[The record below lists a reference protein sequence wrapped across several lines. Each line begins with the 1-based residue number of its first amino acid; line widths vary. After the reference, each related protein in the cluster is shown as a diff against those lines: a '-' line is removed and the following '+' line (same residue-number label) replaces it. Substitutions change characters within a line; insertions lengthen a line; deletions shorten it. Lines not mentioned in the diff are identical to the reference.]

1 MIIRTFQTIIVLMA
15 FPTALSANVDK
26 VIARAT
32 QFHKT
37 DKNCDHNTKKGLT
50 STRIKLKDSDQRSIG
65 MVAVDPSKIPY
76 GSLVYS
82 PDTKRLFLA
91 CDIGGAVTS
100 RDAAINLAKKKGLG
114 SKYRNALVLD
124 FYSKKEILDNHYGDF
139 YIIKHVGDKCFYKLY
154 DQYQNKRLDPQ
165 FWIKHIKTLQKNDT
179 LKEFERALRVV
190 PSPLR
195 EAVFLLK

>member
-1 MIIRTFQTIIVLMA
+1 M
-15 FPTALSANVDK
+15 
-26 VIARAT
+26 
-32 QFHKT
+32 
-37 DKNCDHNTKKGLT
+37 
-50 STRIKLKDSDQRSIG
+50 
-65 MVAVDPSKIPY
+65 
-76 GSLVYS
+76 
-82 PDTKRLFLA
+82 
-91 CDIGGAVTS
+91 
-100 RDAAINLAKKKGLG
+100 
-114 SKYRNALVLD
+114 KYRGVRVIKIDSETYGFIYDGCPDKL
-124 FYSKKEILDNHYGDF
+124 LDNHYGDF